1 MCDAVLQKI
10 LSHECSVASGSITP
24 PCEIEWQPM
33 TDGLVEEH
41 TVGGTLVQSP
51 QVGLPV
57 PAIMRSIL
65 YDKMMVNLW
74 GG

>member
-1 MCDAVLQKI
+1 
-10 LSHECSVASGSITP
+10 
-24 PCEIEWQPM
+24 M